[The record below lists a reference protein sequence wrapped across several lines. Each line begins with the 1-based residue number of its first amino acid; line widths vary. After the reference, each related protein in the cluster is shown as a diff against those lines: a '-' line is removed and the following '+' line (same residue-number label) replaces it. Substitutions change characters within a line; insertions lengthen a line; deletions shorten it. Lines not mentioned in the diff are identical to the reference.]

1 MSKPRTVYYDP
12 DLHADEQL
20 AFPRGEAGP
29 VVVLPGGDWT
39 APSEV
44 LISPNSH
51 CALLHHGVADE
62 LNALPTSEGRAG
74 NGRDLLVPPS
84 AAEPVAHIFYEADR
98 KTYGASYD
106 FLAFAQD
113 VPEPIHYRVA
123 IDNREYQQ
131 TLSQLQFMSTTAARH
146 GHGLRIRL

>member
-1 MSKPRTVYYDP
+1 VQRTVYYDP
-12 DLHADEQL
+12 DLDVDEQRV
-20 AFPRGEAGP
+20 FPRGEAGP
-29 VVVLPGGDWT
+29 VIVQLGGEWAAPT
-39 APSEV
+39 AV
-44 LISPNSH
+44 WISPNSH
-51 CALLHHGVADE
+51 CALVHHRVADE

-74 NGRDLLVPPS
+74 SGRDLLVPPS
-84 AAEPVAHIFYEADR
+84 ATESVAHIFYEADR